1 VEREFLR
8 VVPIAG
14 HPETS
19 GRGEEGKE
27 VLSMSACGK
36 TRCARVLILLGV
48 LILAFVTP
56 VFADAGRVAPL
67 NPDYLAYRQ
76 QVAAGALLKTRT
88 ESGHPLGYRPAPTDL
103 SHIDPSTIVFPG
115 LHEKV
120 TPDAYDLRTYGY
132 VTAVRD
138 QNPYGTCW
146 AFGTMASLES
156 TFKKATGDVE
166 DFSEWHLAYFV
177 YQDESL
183 SKPSF
188 TQDVVE
194 AGKDPIFDQGGNV
207 WQATALLARW
217 SGAVDEADR
226 PYQNVK
232 PWPDASRPL
241 ATDPVAKH
249 LEHVYYLGAA
259 FNAATVKG
267 AILAY
272 GAVAVRILWNHAAF
286 NSATNAYYN
295 AASTGIGHIVTI
307 VGWDDAYAATNFG
320 TDPGSN
326 GAWIVKN
333 SWGTSWGASG
343 YFYLSYAEPTLGYP
357 AVFVGADKTN
367 FDRIY
372 DYDPLG
378 RVTGYGYT
386 SETGWFANVF
396 TSHGVVLGASAATQ
410 EVLKAVAFYAMAAN
424 ATFRIEIWT
433 GGIAGNP
440 MSGTRQLVH
449 TGTLQVPGY
458 HTVRLPQDVVLPVGT
473 RFAVVVELTTPGYT
487 FPIPIENPE
496 VDYSDKASALA
507 DQSYVS
513 AAGTTW
519 TDMTTAMANT
529 NVCLKAFTTFE
540 DVPVTPTVTG
550 TITPTL
556 SPTHGGGGGG
566 GGCDM
571 GMAPGLVLL
580 LLPVALFLKK

>member
-1 VEREFLR
+1 V
-8 VVPIAG
+8 
-14 HPETS
+14 
-19 GRGEEGKE
+19 
-27 VLSMSACGK
+27 
-36 TRCARVLILLGV
+36 
-48 LILAFVTP
+48 
-56 VFADAGRVAPL
+56 GRVAPL

-272 GAVAVRILWNHAAF
+272 GAVAVRILWDDAAF

-295 AASTGIGHIVTI
+295 ATSTGGGHIVTI